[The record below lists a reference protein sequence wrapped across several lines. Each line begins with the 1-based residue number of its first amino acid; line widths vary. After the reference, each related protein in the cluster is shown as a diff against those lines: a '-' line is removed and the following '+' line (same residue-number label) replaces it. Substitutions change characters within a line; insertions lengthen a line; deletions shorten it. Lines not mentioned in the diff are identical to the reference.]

1 VKKIAIVGGTKG
13 IGRAVARLLVARG
26 DRVALLGRDL
36 ADLAA
41 SAGDLAARAPA
52 GPAAAGAASAPA
64 TALLDLARSET
75 FDPALDDAARQLG
88 GLDTVII
95 TAGAFGTQ
103 DALEADAAAR
113 ERVLSTNFTQT
124 IQLCEAVR
132 VRLLRDGGGTLCVL
146 GSVAGDRARK
156 PVVLYGATKAGLAY
170 YMEGIDLR
178 HRDAGLRAVLV
189 KPGFVRTGMTAGLP
203 EPPFAANPEDVAPAI
218 VRAIDRGT
226 PQIYVPA
233 IWRLVMLVIRWLPG
247 AVMRRVGF

>member
-13 IGRAVARLLVARG
+13 IGRAVARQLVARG
-26 DRVALLGRDL
+26 DRVALLGRDA

-41 SAGDLAARAPA
+41 SASDLSVRAQ
-52 GPAAAGAASAPA
+52 AGAGGAPSTA
-64 TALLDLARSET
+64 MLDLTRPETYDTALDE
-75 FDPALDDAARQLG
+75 AARQLG
-88 GLDTVII
+88 GLDTVVI

-103 DALEADAAAR
+103 EALEADAAAR
-113 ERVLSTNFTQT
+113 ERVLSTNFTHT
-124 IQLCEAVR
+124 IQFCEAAR
-132 VRLLRDGGGTLCVL
+132 VRLLAAGGGTLCVL

-178 HRDAGLRAVLV
+178 YRDAGLRAVLV

-233 IWRLVMLVIRWLPG
+233 IWRLVMAVIRWLPG
-247 AVMRRVGF
+247 AVMRRVKF

>member
-1 VKKIAIVGGTKG
+1 MTRPIWRPAPPIWR
-13 IGRAVARLLVARG
+13 RARTAGVAGAPGHG
-26 DRVALLGRDL
+26 DPR
-36 ADLAA
+36 
-41 SAGDLAARAPA
+41 P
-52 GPAAAGAASAPA
+52 GPAA
-64 TALLDLARSET
+64 TRST
-75 FDPALDDAARQLG
+75 PALDDAARQLG
-88 GLDTVII
+88 GLDTVVI

-103 DALEADAAAR
+103 EALEADAAAR

-124 IQLCEAVR
+124 IQLCEAAR
-132 VRLLRDGGGTLCVL
+132 VRLLASGGGTLCVL

-170 YMEGIDLR
+170 YMHGIDLR
-178 HRDAGLRAVLV
+178 YRDAGLRAVLV

-233 IWRLVMLVIRWLPG
+233 IWRW
-247 AVMRRVGF
+247 

>member
-1 VKKIAIVGGTKG
+1 MKKIAIVGGTKG
-13 IGRAVARLLVARG
+13 IGRAVARQLVARG
-26 DRVALLGRDL
+26 DRVALLGRDP

-41 SAGDLAARAPA
+41 SAADLAAR
-52 GPAAAGAASAPA
+52 GAAGSGAPVVA
-64 TALLDLARSET
+64 VLDLARPET
-75 FDPALDDAARQLG
+75 YETALDDATRQLG
-88 GLDTVII
+88 GLDTVLI

-103 DALEADAAAR
+103 EALEADAAAR

-124 IQLCEAVR
+124 IQLCEAAR
-132 VRLLRDGGGTLCVL
+132 VRLLAAGGGTLCVL

-170 YMEGIDLR
+170 YMHGIDLR

-233 IWRLVMLVIRWLPG
+233 IWRLVMLVIRSLPG
-247 AVMRRVGF
+247 AVMRRVKF

>member
-1 VKKIAIVGGTKG
+1 MKRIALLGGTKG
-13 IGRAVARLLVARG
+13 IGRAVARRLVARG
-26 DRVALLGRDL
+26 DRVALLGRDA

-52 GPAAAGAASAPA
+52 GGPPPA
-64 TALLDLARSET
+64 TGILDLAHADT
-75 FDPALDDAARQLG
+75 FGAALDDAARQLG
-88 GLDTVII
+88 GLDAVVV

-103 DALEADAAAR
+103 EALEADAAAR
-113 ERVLSTNFTQT
+113 ARVLTINFTQT
-124 IQLCEAVR
+124 IQFCEAAR
-132 VRLLRDGGGTLCVL
+132 VRLIEAGGGTLCVL

-178 HRDAGLRAVLV
+178 YRDAGLRAVLI

-203 EPPFAANPEDVAPAI
+203 EPPFAANPDDIAPAI
-218 VRAIDRGT
+218 VKAIDRGT

-233 IWRLVMLVIRWLPG
+233 IWRLVMLVIRSLPG
-247 AVMRRVGF
+247 AVMRRVKF

>member
-1 VKKIAIVGGTKG
+1 VKRIAIVGATKG
-13 IGRAVARLLVARG
+13 IGRAVARVLAARG
-26 DRVALLGRDL
+26 DRVALLGRDP

-41 SAGDLAARAPA
+41 SAGDLVARAPA
-52 GPAAAGAASAPA
+52 GSPPPA
-64 TALLDLARSET
+64 TAVLDLARPET
-75 FDPALDDAARQLG
+75 FDAALDAAAAQLG
-88 GLDTVII
+88 GLDTVLI

-103 DALEADAAAR
+103 EALEADAAAR
-113 ERVLSTNFTQT
+113 DRVLSINFAHT
-124 IQLCEAVR
+124 IQLCEAAR
-132 VRLLRDGGGTLCVL
+132 IRLLAAGGGTLCVL

-170 YMEGIDLR
+170 YMHGIDLR
-178 HRDAGLRAVLV
+178 YRDAGLRAVLV

-218 VRAIDRGT
+218 VKAIDRGT

-247 AVMRRVGF
+247 AVMRRVKF

>member
-1 VKKIAIVGGTKG
+1 MRRVVVVGGTKG
-13 IGRAVARLLVARG
+13 IGRAVVRLLVARG
-26 DRVALLGRDL
+26 DRVVLLGRDA

-41 SAGDLAARAPA
+41 SASDLAARAPA
-52 GPAAAGAASAPA
+52 GSPPAG
-64 TALLDLARSET
+64 TGLLDLARTGT
-75 FDPALDDAARQLG
+75 FEPALDDAARQLG
-88 GLDTVII
+88 GLDTVVI

-103 DALEADAAAR
+103 EALEADPEAR
-113 ERVLSTNFTQT
+113 QQVLSINFAQT
-124 IQLCEAVR
+124 IELCEAAR
-132 VRLLRDGGGTLCVL
+132 VRLLAAGGGTLCVV

-170 YMEGIDLR
+170 YMAGLDLR

-203 EPPFAANPEDVAPAI
+203 EPPFAVNAEDIAPAI

-247 AVMRRVGF
+247 AVMRRVKF

>member
-1 VKKIAIVGGTKG
+1 VKRIAIVGGTKG

-26 DRVALLGRDL
+26 DRVALLGRD
-36 ADLAA
+36 AGDLAA
-41 SAGDLAARAPA
+41 SAGDLAARATT
-52 GPAAAGAASAPA
+52 AGAAAPT
-64 TALLDLARSET
+64 TALLDLDRSET
-75 FDPALDDAARQLG
+75 FEPALDEAARQLG
-88 GLDTVII
+88 GLDTVVV

-113 ERVLSTNFTQT
+113 ARVLSTNFTQT
-124 IQLCEAVR
+124 ILFCEVAR
-132 VRLLRDGGGTLCVL
+132 VRLLAAGGGTLCVL

-170 YMEGIDLR
+170 YMHGIDLR
-178 HRDAGLRAVLV
+178 DRDAGLRAVLV

-247 AVMRRVGF
+247 AVMRRVTF

>member
-1 VKKIAIVGGTKG
+1 VKRIAVVGGTKG
-13 IGRAVARLLVARG
+13 IGRAVVRRLVARG
-26 DRVALLGRDL
+26 DRVVLLGRDA

-41 SAGDLAARAPA
+41 SALDLAARAPA
-52 GPAAAGAASAPA
+52 GADPPLTGVV
-64 TALLDLARSET
+64 DLAAPDTHE
-75 FDPALDDAARQLG
+75 PALDDAIARLG
-88 GLDTVII
+88 GLDVVLV

-103 DALEADAAAR
+103 EALESDAAAR
-113 ERVLSTNFTQT
+113 ARVLSTNFTHT
-124 IQLCEAVR
+124 IQFCEAAR
-132 VRLLRDGGGTLCVL
+132 TRLLAGGGGTLCVL

-170 YMEGIDLR
+170 YMGGLDLR
-178 HRDAGLRAVLV
+178 YRDVGLKTVLV

-233 IWRLVMLVIRWLPG
+233 IWRLMMFVIRRLPA
-247 AVMRRVGF
+247 AVMRRVKF